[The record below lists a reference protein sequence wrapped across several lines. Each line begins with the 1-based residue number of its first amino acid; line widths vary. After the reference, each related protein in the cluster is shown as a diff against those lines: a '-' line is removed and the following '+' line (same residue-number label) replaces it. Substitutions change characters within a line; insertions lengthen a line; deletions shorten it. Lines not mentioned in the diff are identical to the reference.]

1 MNSSEQTIWKSFCT
15 ALGAEYREHKEIQ
28 GSSGLIHPVQAIA
41 VDEVKK
47 RLIVVSAEYNPRI
60 AALMRVDIQA
70 TLPDTKVLVARP
82 IAVDLAHTAR
92 MLFSD
97 GGGGIDYTK
106 VIKIAQTLGKGK
118 GNGKGD
124 KDLLEKQFGP
134 QLTPIF
140 DGIKRSGLP
149 IRSHILHTLEQASSI
164 DWSQLKFSQHTEA
177 LGLMLQGIQLV
188 QGLDNL
194 AEDRQQ
200 GICPIPTYEFSDH
213 DWEVFLR
220 GKEIDEIQERLKAL
234 NIFQYFFPPKDS
246 FALAMVDNGK
256 GNLPDIAA
264 AAQLAEAG
272 GHELSKNEIVPDVS
286 KLPDILEA
294 LKDLGYIAEGEMSW
308 EMTESGENARRS
320 VRFRPR
326 ESLMAKLI
334 GQFSAK
340 LNMDLKDLFK

>member
-1 MNSSEQTIWKSFCT
+1 MDSSEQTIWKSLCT

-82 IAVDLAHTAR
+82 IAVDLAYAAR

-97 GGGGIDYTK
+97 GRGGLDYSK
-106 VIKIAQTLGKGK
+106 VIGVAQALGSGEA
-118 GNGKGD
+118 D
-124 KDLLEKQFGP
+124 KDLLEKQFGH

-149 IRSHILHTLEQASSI
+149 IRSHVLHTLEQVSSI
-164 DWSQLKFSQHTEA
+164 DWARLKDAEHTET
-177 LGLMLQGIQLV
+177 LGLMLQGIQMI

-200 GICPIPTYEFSDH
+200 GICPIPTYEFTEH

-220 GKEIDEIQERLKAL
+220 GTEIDEIQARLKAL

-256 GNLPDIAA
+256 GSLPDIAA

-272 GHELSKNEIVPDVS
+272 GHELSGNEILPDVS
-286 KLPDILEA
+286 SLPDILA
-294 LKDLGYIAEGEMSW
+294 AFQDAGYIAEGEMSW
-308 EMTESGENARRS
+308 EMTQTGENVRQS
-320 VRFRPR
+320 VKFRPR

>member
-1 MNSSEQTIWKSFCT
+1 MESSENTIWKSFCT

-28 GSSGLIHPVQAIA
+28 GSSGLVHPVQAIA

-82 IAVDLAHTAR
+82 IAVDLAHAAR
-92 MLFSD
+92 ALFSD
-97 GGGGIDYTK
+97 GRGGLNYSK
-106 VIKIAQTLGKGK
+106 VIEIAQILGSGQ
-118 GNGKGD
+118 GD
-124 KDLLEKQFGP
+124 KELLQERFGS

-164 DWSQLKFSQHTEA
+164 DWAQLKESEHTET
-177 LGLMLQGIQLV
+177 LGLMLQGIQMI

-200 GICPIPTYEFSDH
+200 GICPIPTYELSDH
-213 DWEVFLR
+213 DWETFLR
-220 GKEIDEIQERLKAL
+220 GEQIDEIQARLKSL
-234 NIFQYFFPPKDS
+234 NIFQYFFPPTDS

-256 GNLPDIAA
+256 GNLTDIAA
-264 AAQLAEAG
+264 AAEMAEAG
-272 GHELSKNEIVPDVS
+272 GHELSGNEILPGVS
-286 KLPDILEA
+286 NLPDILEA
-294 LKDLGYIAEGEMSW
+294 LKDVGYIAEGEMSW
-308 EMTESGENARRS
+308 EMTKTGENLRQS
-320 VRFRPR
+320 VKFRHR

>member
-1 MNSSEQTIWKSFCT
+1 MDSSEQTIWKSFCT

-82 IAVDLAHTAR
+82 IAVDLAHATR
-92 MLFSD
+92 SLFFD
-97 GGGGIDYTK
+97 GRGGLDYSK
-106 VIKIAQTLGKGK
+106 VIEIAQVLGS
-118 GNGKGD
+118 GNSN
-124 KDLLEKQFGP
+124 KDLVEKQFGP

-149 IRSHILHTLEQASSI
+149 IRSHILHTLEQVSSI
-164 DWSQLKFSQHTEA
+164 DWARFKDAKHTD
-177 LGLMLQGIQLV
+177 LVGLMLQGIQMI

-220 GKEIDEIQERLKAL
+220 GREIDEIQARLKAL

-256 GNLPDIAA
+256 GNLSDIAVA
-264 AAQLAEAG
+264 EQLAEAG
-272 GHELSKNEIVPDVS
+272 GHELSGNELLRDVND
-286 KLPDILEA
+286 LPDILA
-294 LKDLGYIAEGEMSW
+294 AFKDAGYIAEGEMSW
-308 EMTESGENARRS
+308 EMTQAGES
-320 VRFRPR
+320 VRQSVKFRPR
-326 ESLMAKLI
+326 ESLVAKLI

-340 LNMDLKDLFK
+340 FNMDLKDLFR